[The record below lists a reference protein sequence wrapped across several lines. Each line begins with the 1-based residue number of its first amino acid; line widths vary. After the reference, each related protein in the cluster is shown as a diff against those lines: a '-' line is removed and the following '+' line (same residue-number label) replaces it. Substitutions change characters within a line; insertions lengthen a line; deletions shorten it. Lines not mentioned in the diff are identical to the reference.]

1 MCTIPSL
8 SFVQVSKT
16 KQNKKTQLWSSL
28 LFDSFFL
35 VRVVAF
41 AMRAVLAGSE
51 STAENLNV
59 VIADE
64 ALFSIGYFGL
74 IYSAYNLVLDR

>member
-1 MCTIPSL
+1 MFY
-8 SFVQVSKT
+8 FVI
-16 KQNKKTQLWSSL
+16 
-28 LFDSFFL
+28 
-35 VRVVAF
+35 VRVVVAF

-59 VIADE
+59 VIANE
-64 ALFSIGYFGL
+64 ALFGIRLFQFDIL